1 MRVTIP
7 LSNCY
12 YKLKKHRRLGN
23 KLSLNLLDKSVLKNE
38 FKLWLLG
45 IEEDDQLPLEISCI
59 CLCFEFNQKSVGV
72 SVSGFENEPKKIDK
86 GSYSP
91 QEAQFFFCEL
101 LNSYVNNP
109 KNLNSKGLLFEK
121 TKQEIFSM
129 FNNFF
134 HAFQTQKEFNYLN
147 NKKIIIGEFLH
158 DKAKSFHFVCA

>member
-23 KLSLNLLDKSVLKNE
+23 KLSLSSSDKSVLKNE
-38 FKLWLLG
+38 FKFWLLG

-59 CLCFEFNQKSVGV
+59 CLCFEFNQKSVCV
-72 SVSGFENEPKKIDK
+72 SVSGFENEPNKIDK

-109 KNLNSKGLLFEK
+109 KNLNHSGLLFEK
-121 TKQEIFSM
+121 TKQEIFSL
-129 FNNFF
+129 FYNFF
-134 HAFQTQKEFNYLN
+134 RDFQKEKEFKYLL

-158 DKAKSFHFVCA
+158 IKAKSFRFVCE